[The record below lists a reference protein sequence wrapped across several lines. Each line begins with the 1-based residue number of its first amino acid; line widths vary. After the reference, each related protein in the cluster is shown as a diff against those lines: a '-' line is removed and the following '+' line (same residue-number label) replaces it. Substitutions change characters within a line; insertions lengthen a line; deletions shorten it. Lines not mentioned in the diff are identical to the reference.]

1 MESDSSR
8 ATQLTETT
16 DTKKSSGRKNQKKS
30 EKNKV
35 GPRVAPNSDFS
46 KTDEKDMIFQGQI
59 IDQIVDQV
67 KIAEPL
73 EAIVDTLKTEWS
85 LFWDSLLGDHEQD
98 PFDSSEVQ
106 KLSLDQ
112 LKEISK
118 SLSSEKKKINL
129 ELEKINK
136 SIEASTTKLENLKLV
151 YGDLEETLDNLQM
164 LSSEGDLLN
173 QKLQRLDSRI
183 QKAREYKRHLSLKE
197 KDSN

>member
-16 DTKKSSGRKNQKKS
+16 GTKKSSGRKTQKKS
-30 EKNKV
+30 EKIKRTNK
-35 GPRVAPNSDFS
+35 AALSFSNS
-46 KTDEKDMIFQGQI
+46 DEKDMIFQGQI
-59 IDQIVDQV
+59 MDQIVEQI

-73 EAIVDTLKTEWS
+73 EAIVDTLKTEWT
-85 LFWDSLLGDHEQD
+85 LFWDSLMGDHEKD

-136 SIEASTTKLENLKLV
+136 SIEASTTRLENLKLV
-151 YGDLEETLDNLQM
+151 NGDLDETLDDLER
-164 LSSEGDLLN
+164 LSSEGDQLS
-173 QKLQRLDSRI
+173 QKLQRLDGRI

-197 KDSN
+197 KDSV

>member
-16 DTKKSSGRKNQKKS
+16 NTKKSSGSKTQKKS
-30 EKNKV
+30 EKNK
-35 GPRVAPNSDFS
+35 RSNKAPLNFSNS
-46 KTDEKDMIFQGQI
+46 DEKDMIFQGQI
-59 IDQIVDQV
+59 MDQIVDQV

-73 EAIVDTLKTEWS
+73 EAIVDTLKTEWT
-85 LFWDSLLGDHEQD
+85 LFWDSLMGDPEKD

-136 SIEASTTKLENLKLV
+136 SIEASTTRLENLKLV
-151 YGDLEETLDNLQM
+151 NGDLDETLDDLQR
-164 LSSEGDLLN
+164 LSSEGDQLS

-183 QKAREYKRHLSLKE
+183 QKAREYKRHLTIKE
-197 KDSN
+197 KDSV

>member
-16 DTKKSSGRKNQKKS
+16 GTKKSSGRKTQKKS
-30 EKNKV
+30 EKIKRTNT
-35 GPRVAPNSDFS
+35 AALSFSNS
-46 KTDEKDMIFQGQI
+46 DEKDMIFQGQI
-59 IDQIVDQV
+59 MDQIVEQI

-73 EAIVDTLKTEWS
+73 EAIVDTLKTEWT
-85 LFWDSLLGDHEQD
+85 LFWDSLMGDHEKD

-136 SIEASTTKLENLKLV
+136 SIEASTTRLENLKLV
-151 YGDLEETLDNLQM
+151 NGDLDETLDDLER
-164 LSSEGDLLN
+164 LSSEGDQLS
-173 QKLQRLDSRI
+173 QKLQRLDGRI

-197 KDSN
+197 KDSV